1 MSRYEPL
8 TRFLEGTH
16 TSQIQLTFQDIER
29 ILDRPLPA
37 SARQHQA
44 WWSNTE
50 THSHADSWM
59 RTGWR
64 TRDLDLGSE
73 RILFYRNAG
82 PAAAP
87 PSTSAK
93 PPSGSASS
101 IVLAR
106 DALSPAALNLV
117 ERHAAEHDCSQ
128 SEAVA
133 DILSEAAIERK
144 RRLLDRF
151 PLVGE
156 RSLIDSATL
165 IREDRDA
172 R

>member
-8 TRFLEGTH
+8 TRFLEGTRAGE
-16 TSQIQLTFQDIER
+16 IRLTFQDIER

-37 SARQHQA
+37 SARHHQA

-73 RILFYRNAG
+73 RILFYRNSG
-82 PAAAP
+82 PTAAS
-87 PSTSAK
+87 PSTGARS
-93 PPSGSASS
+93 PSGSPSS

-106 DALSPAALNLV
+106 EALSPAALNLV
-117 ERHAAEHDCSQ
+117 ERHAAEHACSHSQ
-128 SEAVA
+128 AIA
-133 DILSEAAIERK
+133 DLLSEAATERK

-151 PLVGE
+151 PLMGD